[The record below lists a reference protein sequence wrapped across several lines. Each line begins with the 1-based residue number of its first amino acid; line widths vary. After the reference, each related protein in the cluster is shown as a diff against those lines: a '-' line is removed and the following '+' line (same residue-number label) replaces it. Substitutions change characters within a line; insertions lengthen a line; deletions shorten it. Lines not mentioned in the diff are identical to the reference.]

1 MRTALA
7 IPAPPLAKLVDRA
20 REYAADG
27 RAGSTKKAYLT
38 DFRSFE
44 AWCAAQGVV
53 AMPARPELVALYAT
67 AMADAGRKVSTIV
80 RAVTAIAQV
89 HRSTGIDWPRSHP
102 AITEVLAGIRRRLG
116 SAPEQKAP
124 VIDKRLVELLEH
136 VGDDLVGHRDRA
148 LLTLGWFGAFRR
160 AELVAL
166 DAGDVERTDEGLIV
180 RLRRSKGDQEG
191 RGATKGI
198 PFASQP
204 SACAVRA
211 LARWLEASA
220 IADGALFRAV
230 DRHGHL
236 AAERLHPCSVARIV
250 KRYAERAGLDPEKFA
265 GHSLRAGF
273 ATTAAKRGKSL
284 DAIMR
289 QTLHRSER
297 VARSYIRHAKLF
309 DDNAAGGLL

>member
-1 MRTALA
+1 MRTTLA
-7 IPAPPLAKLVDRA
+7 IPAPPFAKLIERA

-27 RAGSTKKAYLT
+27 RAGSTKKAYLS

-44 AWCAAQGVV
+44 AWCASQGVT

-67 AMADAGRKVSTIV
+67 AMADAGRKVSTIE

-89 HRSTGIDWPRSHP
+89 HRTQGIDWQRSHP
-102 AITEVLAGIRRRLG
+102 AVTEILAGIRRRLG
-116 SAPEQKAP
+116 TAPSQKSP
-124 VIDKRLVELLEH
+124 VIDKKLVALLEL
-136 VGDDLVGHRDRA
+136 VGNDLVGHRDRA

-160 AELVAL
+160 AELVSL
-166 DAGDVERTDEGLIV
+166 DVGDVEHTDDGLIAT
-180 RLRRSKGDQEG
+180 LRRSKGDQEG
-191 RGATKGI
+191 RGASKGI
-198 PFASQP
+198 PFVSLP
-204 SACAVRA
+204 TVCPVRA
-211 LARWLEASA
+211 LARWLEVSG
-220 IADGALFRAV
+220 ITEGPIFRGI

-236 AAERLHPCSVARIV
+236 AGDRMHPCTVARVV
-250 KRYAERAGLDPEKFA
+250 KRHAARAGLDPKKFA

-273 ATTAAKRGKSL
+273 ATTAARQGKSL

-309 DDNAAGGLL
+309 DDNAAGGLF